1 MWRERGPDPPPKK
14 MKKAR
19 RRPRGRPRSG
29 LHPALLA
36 AAIGIPVL
44 AVALGLGLGLGFGL
58 RARRRRRGG
67 ADAGDR
73 LVREKWWTEKRE
85 IGGGMGRR
93 ALVPLPQ
100 LGPPTRRSMRGSD
113 WSSAESG
120 RGARVGAPPCR
131 RAG

>member
-1 MWRERGPDPPPKK
+1 MWRERGPDPPQKK

-73 LVREKWWTEKRE
+73 LVREEMVDREKRD
-85 IGGGMGRR
+85 RR
-93 ALVPLPQ
+93 
-100 LGPPTRRSMRGSD
+100 RN
-113 WSSAESG
+113 
-120 RGARVGAPPCR
+120 GAP
-131 RAG
+131 RACAAPSIGPADPAVDEGIRLVVG